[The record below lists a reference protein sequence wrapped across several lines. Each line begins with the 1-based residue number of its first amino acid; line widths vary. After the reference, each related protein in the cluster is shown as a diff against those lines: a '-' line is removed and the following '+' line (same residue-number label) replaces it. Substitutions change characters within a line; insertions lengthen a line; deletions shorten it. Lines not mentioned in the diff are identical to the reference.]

1 MMPDAVSVSI
11 ANAIDGTDVFCV
23 DSIVTDN
30 VLRTWIYLMIVSSK
44 RTDVNLGAVT

>member
-30 VLRTWIYLMIVSSK
+30 ALRKWIYLIVSSK